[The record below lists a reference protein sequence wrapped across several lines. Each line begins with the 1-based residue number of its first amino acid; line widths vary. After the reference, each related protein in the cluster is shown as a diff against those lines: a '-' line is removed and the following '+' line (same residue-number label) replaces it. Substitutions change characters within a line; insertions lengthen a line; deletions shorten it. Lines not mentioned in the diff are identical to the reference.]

1 MVPVLKFRDPPG
13 SLAVRTIFF
22 NFAGSFYPK
31 KWIMQQ
37 IKLSDHIYYL
47 GFNDRRTHLFENIW
61 PIPHG
66 VSYNSYLIADEKVA
80 LIDTVERQ
88 FIDDYL
94 EQIERIIGDRKID
107 YLVINHMEPD
117 HSGALRALIT
127 KYPDITLVG
136 NKKTFG
142 FVESFYFTP
151 KNILEVNDDDVL
163 DLGTHRLQFRMV
175 PMVHWPETM
184 VTYETVNKILFSG
197 DAFGS
202 YGTLDGGVFDD
213 EINLDFYE
221 VEVMRYFTNI
231 VGKYCA
237 HTQRAIKKLAD
248 LEIRMIAATHGPI
261 WRTDLD
267 WVLTRYNKWSTYDM
281 EEGVVI
287 VYGSMYG
294 NTQKMAETVARRLA
308 ERGIKNI
315 RVYDSSKTHASYIIN
330 DIFKY
335 KGFIVGSCAYNNALF
350 PNVETLLSTVE
361 HMGIKNHLLGIFGNY
376 SWNGGGVKNLISF
389 AENIKWELVYNPVEE
404 KGALKVDKY
413 EELLKLADAMADRLK
428 AE

>member
-1 MVPVLKFRDPPG
+1 MLQ
-13 SLAVRTIFF
+13 A
-22 NFAGSFYPK
+22 
-31 KWIMQQ
+31 
-37 IKLSDHIYYL
+37 KLTDNIYFM

-66 VSYNSYLIADEKVA
+66 VSYNSYLIVDEKVA

-94 EQIERIIGDRKID
+94 DEVESIIGGRKVD
-107 YLVINHMEPD
+107 YLIINHMEPD
-117 HSGALRALIT
+117 HSGALKALVT
-127 KYPDITLVG
+127 KYPDIILVG

-142 FVESFYFTP
+142 FVESFYFSP
-151 KNILEVNDDDVL
+151 ANILEVKDDDTL
-163 DLGTHRLQFRMV
+163 DLGTLKLQFRMV

-184 VTYETVNKILFSG
+184 VTYEINHKILFSG

-202 YGTLDGGVFDD
+202 YGTLDGGIFDD

-248 LEIRMIAATHGPI
+248 LEIKMIAATHGPV
-261 WRTDLD
+261 WRTDLN
-267 WVLTRYNKWSTYDM
+267 WVLSRYNKWSSYDM
-281 EEGVVI
+281 EEGVIV

-294 NTQKMAETVARRLA
+294 NTQKMAETIARRLA
-308 ERGIKNI
+308 ERGIKHI
-315 RVYDSSKTHASYIIN
+315 RVYDASKTHSSYIIN

-350 PNVETLLSTVE
+350 PNVETLISTIA
-361 HMGIKNHLLGIFGNY
+361 HMGIKNHYLGIFGNY
-376 SWNGGGVKNLISF
+376 SWNGGGVKNLMAF
-389 AENIKWELVYNPVEE
+389 ADSIQWEMVYEPVEE
-404 KGALKVDKY
+404 KGALKVSTR
-413 EELLKLADAMADRLK
+413 EQLIALADAMADKLK
-428 AE
+428 SGR

>member
-1 MVPVLKFRDPPG
+1 MLQ
-13 SLAVRTIFF
+13 A
-22 NFAGSFYPK
+22 
-31 KWIMQQ
+31 
-37 IKLSDHIYYL
+37 KLTDNIWFI

-61 PIPHG
+61 PIPNG
-66 VSYNSYLIADEKVA
+66 ISYNSYLIVDEKIA
-80 LIDTVERQ
+80 LIDTMERQ

-94 EQIERIIGDRKID
+94 ESIIGLIGDRPVD
-107 YLVINHMEPD
+107 YLIINHMEPD
-117 HSGALRALIT
+117 HSGALKAVMA

-136 NKKTFG
+136 NSKTFG
-142 FVESFYFTP
+142 LVESYYLVPEKKLQVYDDF
-151 KNILEVNDDDVL
+151 KLE
-163 DLGTHRLQFRMV
+163 LGHHTIQFRTI

-184 VTYETVNKILFSG
+184 VSYEVNHKILFSG

-202 YGTLDGGVFDD
+202 YGTLDGGIFDD

-237 HTQRAIKKLAD
+237 HTQRAIKKVSD

-261 WRTDLD
+261 WRTDLN
-267 WVLTRYNKWSTYDM
+267 WVLSRYNKWSSYDM
-281 EEGVVI
+281 DNGVVI

-294 NTQKMAETVARRLA
+294 HTQKMAEVIARRLA
-308 ERGIKNI
+308 ERGIRNI
-315 RVYDSSKTHASYIIN
+315 RVYDASKTHSSYMIN

-350 PNVETLLSTVE
+350 PNVEILLSTIE

-376 SWNGGGVKNLISF
+376 SWNGGGVKNLLEF
-389 AENIKWELVYNPVEE
+389 ASKVKWEMVGDPVEE
-404 KGALKVDKY
+404 KGAMKATTGESLRR
-413 EELLKLADAMADRLK
+413 LADAMADKLF
-428 AE
+428 AVD